1 MEDLQIFNKHQAYL
15 DSLDSE
21 EKVLT
26 AIQFIT
32 NNPDCDTRILQVAVE
47 LKHAAD

>member
-1 MEDLQIFNKHQAYL
+1 MQTDIFERHQTYL

-32 NNPDCDTRILQVAVE
+32 NNPDCDGQVLEMAVE
-47 LKHAAD
+47 LKHAAE